1 VPGERGAGAPDRAA
15 AEPPVREVLVVEL
28 LGGLGDLLLALPAV
42 HALARSHPQA
52 AVRVLTF
59 APGSQLLA
67 ADPAVAE
74 VVETR
79 DHADG
84 APRRAVEAQLRRTPP
99 DLAVSTTSYDGIGAV
114 VAAGS
119 RRAVTN
125 LWRRPPADELVDE
138 RFLRLLA
145 ADGVVDARY
154 TGLAPEV
161 VLTAQ
166 ERAAGEALLGTAS
179 VPVLLLPEAGMP
191 VKQWPLAR
199 WRGLAASLARDGHD
213 VLVPTGGDAA
223 LAEAVVAGVAGAR
236 RLPRVSLR
244 GLGAV
249 AAAAAGRGGA
259 GVAADTGPARLAS
272 ACGLPVVGLYGPTV
286 AGRYGLRP
294 GRNVNLQGL
303 PECGVRRPG
312 DFTGQECWWS
322 ARCPLTGED
331 PACMADL
338 GLDAVL
344 AAVRGRLARVAA

>member
-1 VPGERGAGAPDRAA
+1 VSDPPGTVATAG
-15 AEPPVREVLVVEL
+15 PVREVLVVEL

-42 HALARSHPQA
+42 HALARSHPGA
-52 AVRVLTF
+52 SVRVLTF

-74 VVETR
+74 VVETA
-79 DHADG
+79 DHSEG
-84 APRRAVEAQLRRTPP
+84 APRRAVEAQLRRRPP
-99 DLAVSTTSYDGIGAV
+99 DLAVSTTSYDGIGDV

-125 LWRRPPADELVDE
+125 LWRQPPADELVDE
-138 RFLRLLA
+138 RFLRLLV
-145 ADGVVDARY
+145 ADGVIDPGLAA
-154 TGLAPEV
+154 LAPEV
-161 VLTAQ
+161 ALTAA
-166 ERAAGEALLGTAS
+166 ERAEGESLLGAVS

-199 WRGLAASLARDGHD
+199 WRGLAASLAADGHD
-213 VLVPTGGDAA
+213 VLVPTGADPG
-223 LAEAVVAGVAGAR
+223 LAEAVVAGVTGAR
-236 RLPRVSLR
+236 RLPRVGLR
-244 GLGAV
+244 VLGAV
-249 AAAAAGRGGA
+249 AAAVAGRGGV

-294 GRNVNLQGL
+294 GANANLQGL
-303 PECGVRRPG
+303 PGCPVRRPE
-312 DFTGQECWWS
+312 DFTAQECWWS
-322 ARCPLTGED
+322 ARCPLTGAE

-344 AAVRGRLARVAA
+344 HAVRERLARVRAA